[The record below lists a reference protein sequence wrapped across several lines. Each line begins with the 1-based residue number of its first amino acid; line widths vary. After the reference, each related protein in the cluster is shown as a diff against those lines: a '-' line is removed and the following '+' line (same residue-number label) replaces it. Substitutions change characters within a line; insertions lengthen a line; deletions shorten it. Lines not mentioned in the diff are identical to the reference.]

1 MMKSLD
7 QLPRHYK
14 RLIMVASDFGF
25 LLLALYLAICISQ
38 GTFVPHIMKSWWLFL
53 AAPVIAIPIFIRL
66 GLYRAVVR
74 YIEWHA
80 ELTIFKAVTLSALVL
95 SAVERLGGDWHVPRM
110 IVYWLLSLLYVGGSR
125 LAVRTYY
132 QSLYSRHCE
141 KQRVAIYGAGNAGA
155 HLAKSIGFG
164 SEYHV
169 IAFFDDNP
177 ELHGS
182 SVGGIT
188 IHNPARLTELIHELG
203 ITQVLLA
210 IPSALF
216 SQRKAILARLEPL
229 PVHVKT
235 IPALHDLV
243 TGKVKVDSVGD
254 LDIDDLLGRDP
265 VPPDEHLLSACVTG
279 RAVLVTGAG
288 GSIGAELCRQI
299 MTLNPARL
307 VIFELSEFALY
318 QIKMEL
324 LEYQATHHGNTVEI
338 FPILGSVNHLHRM
351 EMILNTFEIDTI
363 YHAAAYKHVPLVEKN
378 PVEGVRNN
386 IFGTWRM
393 AEAAMAAKVK
403 TFVLIST
410 DKAVRP
416 TSVMGASKRFAEL
429 VLQALARKGGRTS
442 FVMVR
447 FGNVL
452 DSSGSVVPL
461 FRQQI
466 RAGGPVT
473 VTHPDIIRYFMT
485 IPEAAQLV
493 LQSGSM
499 GKGGDVFVLNMGTPV
514 KIVDLA
520 RRMIHLSG
528 LTPRDEAHP
537 DGDIAIEFTG
547 LRPGEKLYEEL
558 LIGDTVDWT
567 EHPLIM
573 RANEEELTWD
583 EVFDFLK
590 KLDKACHDFDSVEVR
605 RLLREAIPAYHPQ
618 YEFEDYLWTKIGY
631 DTVPEFHEAA
641 I

>member
-1 MMKSLD
+1 MSLE
-7 QLPRHYK
+7 
-14 RLIMVASDFGF
+14 
-25 LLLALYLAICISQ
+25 
-38 GTFVPHIMKSWWLFL
+38 SWWLFL
-53 AAPVIAIPIFIRL
+53 AAPLIAIPVFIRL

-74 YIEWHA
+74 YIEWRA
-80 ELTIFKAVTLSALVL
+80 ELIIFKAVTVSALVL
-95 SAVERLGGDWHVPRM
+95 FAVEQLGGDWHASRM
-110 IVYWLLSLLYVGGSR
+110 FVYWLLSLLYVGGSR

-141 KQRVAIYGAGNAGA
+141 KQRVAIYGAGDAGA
-155 HLAKSIGFG
+155 HLAKSIGAG
-164 SEYHV
+164 NQYHV

-188 IHNPARLTELIHELG
+188 IYNPASLPEVIQDLG
-203 ITQVLLA
+203 ITLVLLA

-216 SQRKAILARLEPL
+216 PQRKAILARLEPL
-229 PVHVKT
+229 PVQVKT
-235 IPALHDLV
+235 IPGLHDLV
-243 TGKVKVDSVGD
+243 DGKVKVDSVRD
-254 LDIDDLLGRDP
+254 LDIADLLGRNS
-265 VPPDEHLLSACVTG
+265 VPPNDRLLSACVTG

-288 GSIGAELCRQI
+288 GSIGSELCRQI
-299 MTLNPARL
+299 MTLNPTRL
-307 VIFELSEFALY
+307 VLFELSEYALY

-324 LEYQATHHGNTVEI
+324 LEYQTTHHGNAVEI
-338 FPILGSVNHLHRM
+338 VPILGSVNHLHRM

-393 AEAAMAAKVK
+393 AEAAMSAKVD

-429 VLQALARKGGRTS
+429 VLQALARKDGKTS

-499 GKGGDVFVLNMGTPV
+499 GKGGDVFVLDMGTPV

-520 RRMIHLSG
+520 RRMISLSG
-528 LTPRDEAHP
+528 FKLRDEAHP
-537 DGDIAIEFTG
+537 EGDIAIEFTG

-558 LIGDTVDWT
+558 LIGDKVDQT

-583 EVFDFLK
+583 EVFGYLK
-590 KLDKACHDFDSVEVR
+590 KLDKACHDFDSLEVR
-605 RLLREAIPAYHPQ
+605 RLLREAIPAYNPQ
-618 YEFEDYLWTKIGY
+618 CEFEDYLWTKIGQ
-631 DTVPEFHEAA
+631 DRVPEFHEAVM
-641 I
+641 

>member
-1 MMKSLD
+1 MMKYLD
-7 QLPRHYK
+7 RLPRHYK
-14 RLIMVASDFGF
+14 RLIMVASDFVF
-25 LLLALYLAICISQ
+25 LLLALFLAHCISQ
-38 GTFVPHIMKSWWLFL
+38 GTFLPHIMKSWWLFL
-53 AAPVIAIPIFIRL
+53 AAPVITIPIFIRL
-66 GLYRAVVR
+66 GLYLAVVR
-74 YIEWHA
+74 YIEWRA
-80 ELTIFKAVTLSALVL
+80 ELIIFKAVTLSTLVL
-95 SAVERLGGDWHVPRM
+95 FAVGRLGGDWHASRM
-110 IVYWLLSLLYVGGSR
+110 LVYWLLSLLFIGGSR
-125 LAVRTYY
+125 LVVRTYY
-132 QSLYSRHCE
+132 QSLFSRHCK
-141 KQRVAIYGAGNAGA
+141 KQRVAIYGAGGAGA
-155 HLAKSIGFG
+155 HLAKSIGVG
-164 SEYHV
+164 NQYHV

-177 ELHGS
+177 ELHDS

-188 IHNPARLTELIHELG
+188 IYNPARLPELIQDLD
-203 ITQVLLA
+203 ITLVLLA

-216 SQRKAILARLEPL
+216 PQRKAILARLEPL
-229 PVHVKT
+229 PVQVKT
-235 IPALHDLV
+235 IPGLHDLV
-243 TGKVKVDSVGD
+243 AGKVKVDSVRD
-254 LDIDDLLGRDP
+254 LDIADLLGRDS
-265 VPPDEHLLSACVTG
+265 VPPNERLLSACVTG

-288 GSIGAELCRQI
+288 GSIGSELCRQI
-299 MTLNPARL
+299 MALNPARL
-307 VIFELSEFALY
+307 VIFDLSEYALY

-324 LEYQATHHGNTVEI
+324 LEYQAAHHGNVVEI
-338 FPILGSVNHLHRM
+338 IPILGSVNHLHRM
-351 EMILNTFEIDTI
+351 EMILNTFEIVTI

-393 AEAAMAAKVK
+393 AEAAMAAKVE

-429 VLQALARKGGRTS
+429 VLQALARKSNRTS

-499 GKGGDVFVLNMGTPV
+499 GKGGDVFVLDMGTPV

-520 RRMIHLSG
+520 HRMISLSG
-528 LTPRDEAHP
+528 FKPRDEAHP
-537 DGDIAIEFTG
+537 EGDIAIEFTG

-558 LIGDTVDWT
+558 LIGDRVQQT

-573 RANEEELTWD
+573 RANEEGLTWD
-583 EVFDFLK
+583 EVFGYLK

-605 RLLREAIPAYHPQ
+605 RLLREAIPAYNPQ
-618 YEFEDYLWTKIGY
+618 CEFEDYLWTKIGQ
-631 DTVPEFHEAA
+631 DSVPEFHEAVM
-641 I
+641 